1 MDLFNYIFDFVS
13 GADDGFREIEKEIER
28 LFVRQILA
36 PAKKYEINQIE
47 QEAKKNTRLTI
58 NSIQESL
65 SAVNN
70 KIDVSMKGEF
80 ASKVIE
86 TIDGKK
92 KEYEKVLEE

>member
-1 MDLFNYIFDFVS
+1 M
-13 GADDGFREIEKEIER
+13 
-28 LFVRQILA
+28 A
-36 PAKKYEINQIE
+36 PAKNYEINQIE

>member
-1 MDLFNYIFDFVS
+1 MDLFNYVFDFAS
-13 GADDGFREIEKEIER
+13 GVDDSFREIEKEIER

-36 PAKKYEINQIE
+36 PAKKYEIDQIE

-86 TIDGKK
+86 TIDSKK

>member
-1 MDLFNYIFDFVS
+1 M
-13 GADDGFREIEKEIER
+13 
-28 LFVRQILA
+28 A

-65 SAVNN
+65 NAVNK
-70 KIDVSMKGEF
+70 KIDVSMKGKF

-86 TIDGKK
+86 TIDSKN
-92 KEYEKVLEE
+92 KEYEKVLEEQI

>member
-1 MDLFNYIFDFVS
+1 MKLIKS
-13 GADDGFREIEKEIER
+13 S
-28 LFVRQILA
+28 
-36 PAKKYEINQIE
+36 
-47 QEAKKNTRLTI
+47 KNTRLTI

-86 TIDGKK
+86 TIDSKK